1 MDTGL
6 PKRRVVLTAEEKER
20 KTHGTL
26 LRSLL
31 QDDELDGSLVD
42 VIRNL
47 TELLEEYSEYD
58 ELTLEVDHCYD
69 TFSLDL
75 FGHKLESDEEHD
87 KRIKGLLASKAE
99 AIRKQEEDEKKLMRH
114 LLKKWGKD

>member
-6 PKRRVVLTAEEKER
+6 PKQRVTLTVKEKER
-20 KTHGTL
+20 KTHETL
-26 LRSLL
+26 LCSFLH
-31 QDDELDGSLVD
+31 DELDGSLVD